1 LIHVKDSS
9 SDRDEDRRTK
19 YEEDRMPADTLLLSI
34 VICAI
39 FALFAGVLICA
50 DLTTSRWIRQQQ
62 RGVNRSAPTQKAA

>member
-1 LIHVKDSS
+1 
-9 SDRDEDRRTK
+9 
-19 YEEDRMPADTLLLSI
+19 MPADTLLLSI